1 MIPSRI
7 RKVLSTM
14 ADHRVR
20 ALLMGGQ
27 ACVFY
32 GAAEFSRDTDLLIL
46 AERQE
51 DRTYWRPL
59 KAELERLGHAMRS
72 DRQTDKDVAP

>member
-14 ADHRVR
+14 ATCQVR

-46 AERQE
+46 AEPE
-51 DRTYWRPL
+51 N
-59 KAELERLGHAMRS
+59 LERLRS
-72 DRQTDKDVAP
+72 ALNELQAECIAVPPFEAE